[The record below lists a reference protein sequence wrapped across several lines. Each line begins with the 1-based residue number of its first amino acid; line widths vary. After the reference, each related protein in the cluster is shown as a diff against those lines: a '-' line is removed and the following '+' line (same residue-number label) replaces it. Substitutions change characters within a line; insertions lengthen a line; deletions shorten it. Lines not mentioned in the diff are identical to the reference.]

1 MKSPEITKTHKEV
14 VQKQMQRLALR
25 NPSWEI
31 AENDYKQLFPYLAV
45 QKITFLQ
52 DEEVREYLT
61 WTDHHLTGKQ
71 EELLDAYMIL
81 DEGDEISLKLFQFKF
96 KNDYAGGVS
105 TKELYAFVDRM
116 NRAFLRSDLQDDAT
130 LEAFK
135 EVRQAIDKARESNR
149 KAKRVRIQC
158 YYIVN
163 GQDVSHTDAGKI
175 DEIRNI
181 YAQDRQ
187 TYGFTFETYGL
198 LKIYNLIT
206 EGRVPIEHETI
217 EILTDRKPE
226 PFMLHDIG
234 KNPNG
239 MPLKVAV
246 GFVNVNQFTRLVD
259 RYSNNELFEM
269 NVRYFL
275 GAGRDV
281 NKRIIETITSDK
293 SPWFGFMNNGVSIT
307 ADKVVLDRPSSGG
320 KMKVH
325 LDNPQI
331 INGCQ
336 TVNALYHAK
345 YAKDLKDKFQG
356 NSYVMVRIYEIDREN
371 RAFLDALII
380 ATNSQNAI
388 RPQDLLSNDPIQKI
402 IQRTMSAYG
411 IGYERKAGEDLPS
424 NVGLKSVLSKED
436 AAAAYIGIIDGAPS
450 KLRNSLSR
458 REFFSRDNDYYRV
471 FSLMEPG
478 PDESPEDAA
487 KRIVETTELTEFGR
501 LRCLEILFAWMV
513 REECSKRIA
522 AKPDKREKGAL
533 RKATYFLGWL
543 IKTASQ
549 EKISQFLVK
558 EKMQV
563 PSPSISQDLQTLAL
577 ASCSAW
583 FDKAVVHFNTTVKN
597 FIKASGGNEDSTLKN
612 TSFVKELGAGWPKK
626 EKSK

>member
-1 MKSPEITKTHKEV
+1 M
-14 VQKQMQRLALR
+14 
-25 NPSWEI
+25 
-31 AENDYKQLFPYLAV
+31 
-45 QKITFLQ
+45 
-52 DEEVREYLT
+52 
-61 WTDHHLTGKQ
+61 
-71 EELLDAYMIL
+71 DAYLIL
-81 DEGDEISLKLFQFKF
+81 DEGDEIELKLFQFKF
-96 KNDYAGGVS
+96 TNSYSGGVS

-116 NRAFLRSDLQDDAT
+116 NRVFLRSDLQDEAT
-130 LEAFK
+130 LEAFA
-135 EVRQAIDKARESNR
+135 EVRKALDKARAANS
-149 KAKRVRIQC
+149 KARRVRIQC

-163 GQDVSHTDAGKI
+163 GQDVSRTDASKME
-175 DEIRNI
+175 EIRSI

-206 EGRVPIEHETI
+206 EGRVPIEREVI
-217 EILTDRKPE
+217 EMLTDRKPE
-226 PFMLHDIG
+226 PFLLHDIG

-336 TVNALYHAK
+336 TVSALYHAK
-345 YAKDLKDKFQG
+345 YAKELKDKFQG

-402 IQRTMSAYG
+402 LQRTMAAYG
-411 IGYERKAGEDLPS
+411 IGYERKAGEDLPQH
-424 NVGLKSVLSKED
+424 VGL
-436 AAAAYIGIIDGAPS
+436 
-450 KLRNSLSR
+450 
-458 REFFSRDNDYYRV
+458 
-471 FSLMEPG
+471 
-478 PDESPEDAA
+478 
-487 KRIVETTELTEFGR
+487 
-501 LRCLEILFAWMV
+501 
-513 REECSKRIA
+513 
-522 AKPDKREKGAL
+522 
-533 RKATYFLGWL
+533 
-543 IKTASQ
+543 
-549 EKISQFLVK
+549 
-558 EKMQV
+558 
-563 PSPSISQDLQTLAL
+563 
-577 ASCSAW
+577 
-583 FDKAVVHFNTTVKN
+583 
-597 FIKASGGNEDSTLKN
+597 
-612 TSFVKELGAGWPKK
+612 
-626 EKSK
+626 